1 MHVELFSGSQFGGG
15 DDVGELV
22 GEDDGAVVFVPGG
35 PGVGGTVVG
44 AAVKGMNGEGA
55 EVGALVGDDVGD
67 EVGALVGEDDGD
79 GVVGAAP
86 PP

>member
-1 MHVELFSGSQFGGG
+1 
-15 DDVGELV
+15 
-22 GEDDGAVVFVPGG
+22 
-35 PGVGGTVVG
+35 
-44 AAVKGMNGEGA
+44 MNGEGA